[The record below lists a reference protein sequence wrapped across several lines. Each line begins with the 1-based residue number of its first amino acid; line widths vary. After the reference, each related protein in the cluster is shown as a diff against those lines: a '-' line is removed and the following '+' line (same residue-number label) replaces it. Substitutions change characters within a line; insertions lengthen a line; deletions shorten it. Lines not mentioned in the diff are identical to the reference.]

1 MLTADDLGMLDTGE
15 YVFINVDLFSSN
27 LLRPWHDPEASDEQ
41 NEAARRA
48 FENVLTISSS
58 KSVNGNFNQFRYK
71 TI

>member
-41 NEAARRA
+41 NDAARRA

-58 KSVNGNFNQFRYK
+58 KSVNGNFNQFR
-71 TI
+71 